1 MYECVMA
8 FKIIQKSIENI
19 FMMQTGVSYDDS
31 TTSGQHTNSATT
43 KTNKFDNKFDYL
55 LWYVKCLKEGYTYQ
69 LLIGFVSYLFENLH

>member
-31 TTSGQHTNSATT
+31 TTSG
-43 KTNKFDNKFDYL
+43 
-55 LWYVKCLKEGYTYQ
+55 
-69 LLIGFVSYLFENLH
+69 

>member
-55 LWYVKCLKEGYTYQ
+55 L
-69 LLIGFVSYLFENLH
+69 